1 MVKYMVW
8 KLFSKKLQG
17 VIKKRGFGS
26 PTDIQV
32 KGIPPIH
39 AGEDTLLLA
48 PTGLGKC
55 VSGDT
60 LILTNRGPVEIREL
74 YGEKIKVQTMTG
86 NLKITQRN
94 AFVIKKKRSVQY
106 ELKTATGRSVKVTS
120 DHKFF
125 TVEADGPIWK
135 ELKKLKL
142 GDYIAIPRR
151 LMTEHTNPELTLDM
165 FDKCKKRITVLT
177 SPSLT
182 DIINRIKNSKEGIG
196 TRKIA
201 SLLGFS
207 RDVLLRAKR
216 GYRIDIR
223 IVRKLTKLAGIPLFS
238 IRIEEVGIMRGK
250 NIKLKIDEEFAYFA
264 GLLLGDGNIN
274 QGRNIRFSTASDEL
288 LEKFKNFCKKV
299 GLKVGKDKSHLYDY
313 YATSETFVTIL
324 DSINFPV
331 KNKSSDAII
340 PGIFFKSKKLLSSFL
355 RGLYDTDGSFYGI
368 LEFLTKSKKLAQNVI
383 FALSYFGIVG
393 ILKEKKVKGN
403 TYYRVLIE
411 KSEDFR
417 KFKDAINFF
426 EPNKRQKLS
435 AALELSS
442 NPNIDLIPSIR
453 HLIKSCGKLM
463 RVPYSRE
470 HMYRIFES
478 YKGGR
483 RNPSRKG
490 LLRLLKY
497 FKKFSKFFPKEYL
510 LLEKLAKSE
519 IYWDRIKAI
528 KKAETDWVY
537 DATVPETHNFIGNG
551 IILHNTESVLLPI
564 FDRFAEK
571 EHKPISILYITP
583 LRSLNR
589 DLLKRILWWAN
600 RLGFDVSV
608 RHGDTTQYERSMQA
622 ENPPDML
629 ISTPET
635 LQAVLTGKIMRRH
648 LSNIRWIVTDEV
660 HELVNN
666 KRGVQLSIGLERL
679 KELIKSH
686 GNPEPQ
692 IIGLSATVGS
702 PKSVA
707 LFLTAGKPCRIVNT
721 MKKGGLNLIVESPKP
736 GKKDF
741 ELSPEI
747 FMEPSTTARLRRI
760 EQLIKEKKSVLTFTN
775 TRESAEILSSRLGV
789 LDKDLPI
796 ETHHSSLSKEVR
808 IRAEE
813 GFKKGEIKSL
823 VCTSSL
829 ELGIDIGLIDFIL
842 QYMSPRQVAK
852 VLQRVGRSGHT
863 TTGVSDGVIISSE
876 PDDCFESTVV
886 ATLALDGRI
895 EPTGVYKKALDVLGH
910 QIVGLAIEE
919 YKIPFNKTYSI
930 IKRAWPYSELTRS
943 EFLEVCRLMQRL
955 GFIWLDTKDMGSDK
969 PEDLLIK
976 RRRRAWEYYFQNLST
991 IPDTK
996 NYQIFDVISNQPVGT
1011 LDAEFIALHGDPG
1024 TSFICKGQAW
1034 KILELHGSKVM
1045 VEPIK
1050 GIEAAIPAWEGEL
1063 IPVPFAVAQG
1073 VGMLRSQITRM
1084 LKGPHGSKARLLNQL
1099 VKNYP
1104 ITRDVAGKLYSTV
1117 KKQAG
1122 WGPVPD
1128 DRNILMEH
1136 FGVEGETCVIIH
1148 ACFGSLINETLGR
1161 VLSTILITKLGSVG
1175 LQTDPYRIMIK
1186 LQTRE
1191 WRDVLD
1197 VFRKLDPETLE
1208 VVLKLTL
1215 PNTELFRWRFLHV
1228 AHRLG
1233 IISKDADFGTG
1244 YLKKIIESY
1253 RDTTPHREA
1262 MHEVFT
1268 EKLDLAGA
1276 REALKLIRSGKIGLK
1291 VRQGLSPIGE
1301 LGLMRR
1307 YEVVAPKKPDKE
1319 IFNVFKK
1326 RLMDTKVRL
1335 ICCQCGWA
1343 ITYPVKNL
1351 PKDIHC
1357 AQCQAKLM
1365 GVIKPY
1371 EFDKEILLNK
1381 YVKKRALTK
1390 EEMEDVNSI
1399 MDTASLVVSSGR
1411 DATIVLAGRGIG
1423 PRAAKR
1429 ILRRPGR
1436 GDELLKDILREEITY
1451 AKNKRF
1457 WRG

>member
-1 MVKYMVW
+1 MVFGI
-8 KLFSKKLQG
+8 FSEKLQG
-17 VIKKRGFGS
+17 MIKERGFVN
-26 PTDIQV
+26 PTPIQE

-39 AGEDTLLLA
+39 AGENILL
-48 PTGLGKC
+48 
-55 VSGDT
+55 
-60 LILTNRGPVEIREL
+60 
-74 YGEKIKVQTMTG
+74 
-86 NLKITQRN
+86 
-94 AFVIKKKRSVQY
+94 
-106 ELKTATGRSVKVTS
+106 
-120 DHKFF
+120 
-125 TVEADGPIWK
+125 
-135 ELKKLKL
+135 
-142 GDYIAIPRR
+142 
-151 LMTEHTNPELTLDM
+151 
-165 FDKCKKRITVLT
+165 
-177 SPSLT
+177 
-182 DIINRIKNSKEGIG
+182 
-196 TRKIA
+196 IA
-201 SLLGFS
+201 STG
-207 RDVLLRAKR
+207 
-216 GYRIDIR
+216 
-223 IVRKLTKLAGIPLFS
+223 T
-238 IRIEEVGIMRGK
+238 GK
-250 NIKLKIDEEFAYFA
+250 
-264 GLLLGDGNIN
+264 
-274 QGRNIRFSTASDEL
+274 
-288 LEKFKNFCKKV
+288 
-299 GLKVGKDKSHLYDY
+299 
-313 YATSETFVTIL
+313 
-324 DSINFPV
+324 
-331 KNKSSDAII
+331 
-340 PGIFFKSKKLLSSFL
+340 
-355 RGLYDTDGSFYGI
+355 
-368 LEFLTKSKKLAQNVI
+368 
-383 FALSYFGIVG
+383 
-393 ILKEKKVKGN
+393 
-403 TYYRVLIE
+403 
-411 KSEDFR
+411 
-417 KFKDAINFF
+417 
-426 EPNKRQKLS
+426 
-435 AALELSS
+435 
-442 NPNIDLIPSIR
+442 
-453 HLIKSCGKLM
+453 
-463 RVPYSRE
+463 
-470 HMYRIFES
+470 
-478 YKGGR
+478 
-483 RNPSRKG
+483 
-490 LLRLLKY
+490 
-497 FKKFSKFFPKEYL
+497 
-510 LLEKLAKSE
+510 
-519 IYWDRIKAI
+519 
-528 KKAETDWVY
+528 
-537 DATVPETHNFIGNG
+537 
-551 IILHNTESVLLPI
+551 TESCLLPI

-571 EHKPISILYITP
+571 ERKPISILYITP

-589 DLLKRILWWAN
+589 DMLKRILWWAN
-600 RLGFDVSV
+600 NLGFDVSV

-622 ENPPDML
+622 ENPPNML

-635 LQAVLTGKIMRRH
+635 LQAVLTGKIMRGH
-648 LSNIRWIVTDEV
+648 LSNIRWIVIDEV

-666 KRGVQLSIGLERL
+666 KRGVQLSVGLERL
-679 KELIKSH
+679 KELIKSQ

-702 PKSVA
+702 PKNVA
-707 LFLTAGKPCRIVNT
+707 KFITAGKPCRIVNT
-721 MKKGGLNLIVESPKP
+721 VKKGNLNLMVESPKP

-747 FMEPSTTARLRRI
+747 FMGPSTTARLRRI

-789 LDKDLPI
+789 LDKNLPI
-796 ETHHSSLSKEVR
+796 ETHHSSLSKGVR

-842 QYMSPRQVAK
+842 QYISPRQVAK

-876 PDDCFESTVV
+876 PDDCFESTVI
-886 ATLALDGRI
+886 AALALDGRI
-895 EPTGVYKKALDVLGH
+895 EQTMVYKKALDVLGH
-910 QIVGLAIEE
+910 QIVGLALEE
-919 YKIPFNKTYSI
+919 YKIPFERAYSI
-930 IKRAWPYSELTRS
+930 IKRAWPYSGLERS

-955 GFIWLDTKDMGSDK
+955 GFIWLDTKNMNSDK

-976 RRRRAWEYYFQNLST
+976 RRRRVWEYYFQNLST
-991 IPDTK
+991 IPDVK

-1034 KILELHGSKVM
+1034 KILELYGSKVM

-1073 VGMLRSQITRM
+1073 VGMLRAQIAKKLEWPR
-1084 LKGPHGSKARLLNQL
+1084 ARLLNQL
-1099 VKNYP
+1099 VSSYP
-1104 ITRDVAGKLYSTV
+1104 ITRDVAEKLYSTV

-1128 DRNILMEH
+1128 DRNILIEH
-1136 FGVEGETCVIIH
+1136 FQIEDEACVIIH

-1191 WRDVLD
+1191 WKDVLD
-1197 VFRKLDPETLE
+1197 VFRKLDPETVE
-1208 VVLKLTL
+1208 VILKLTL

-1228 AHRLG
+1228 ARRLG
-1233 IISKDADFGTG
+1233 IISRDADFGTG

-1253 RDTTPHREA
+1253 KNTAPHREA
-1262 MHEVFT
+1262 LHEVFT

-1276 REALKLIRSGKIGLK
+1276 REVLKLIRSGKIK
-1291 VRQGLSPIGE
+1291 VRVCQGPSPIGE
-1301 LGLMRR
+1301 LGVMRR

-1319 IFNVFKK
+1319 IFSVFKK

-1343 ITYPVKNL
+1343 ITYPVKRL

-1381 YVKKRALTK
+1381 YIKKRALTK
-1390 EEMEDVNSI
+1390 EETGEINSV

-1411 DATIVLAGRGIG
+1411 DAAIALAGRGIG

-1436 GDELLKDILREEITY
+1436 GDELLKDILREEQMYCRT
-1451 AKNKRF
+1451 KRF